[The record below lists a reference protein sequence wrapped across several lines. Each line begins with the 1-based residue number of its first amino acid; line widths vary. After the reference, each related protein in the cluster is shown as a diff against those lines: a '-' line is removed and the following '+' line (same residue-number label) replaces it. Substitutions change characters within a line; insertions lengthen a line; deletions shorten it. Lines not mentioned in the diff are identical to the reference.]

1 MVTEYVPD
9 DDLEMIYAALT
20 PANRLACQVAEHT
33 GLRIGDVLAL
43 RTEQLRK
50 GQRIT
55 VREAKTGKSRRVYIP
70 RDLRDQLLQQ
80 AGPIWVFEGR
90 YGPGSHRTRQAV
102 WADIKRVG
110 KALGLPQNVSPH
122 SLRKVYAVRA
132 WERSGGDVAEV
143 GRLLNHSPAHPGTTM
158 IYVMAGEMYRLR
170 YQSKSKSKGKRAR
183 G

>member
-1 MVTEYVPD
+1 MLRIKTDYVLA
-9 DDLEMIYAALT
+9 DDLSHVYAALM

-50 GQRIT
+50 GQRLT

-70 RDLRDQLLQQ
+70 RDLHDQLLEQ
-80 AGPIWVFEGR
+80 AGNEWVFEGAR
-90 YGPGSHRTRQAV
+90 DPAKHRTRQAV
-102 WADIKRVG
+102 WADVKRAA
-110 KALGLPQNVSPH
+110 KAFRLPQNLAPH

-132 WERSGGDVAEV
+132 WEHCGDLAEV
-143 GRLLNHSPAHPGTTM
+143 GRLLNHAPDHPETTM
-158 IYVMAGEMYRLR
+158 IYVMAAELYRRR
-170 YQSKSKSKGKRAR
+170 YQPSQRGKRAR